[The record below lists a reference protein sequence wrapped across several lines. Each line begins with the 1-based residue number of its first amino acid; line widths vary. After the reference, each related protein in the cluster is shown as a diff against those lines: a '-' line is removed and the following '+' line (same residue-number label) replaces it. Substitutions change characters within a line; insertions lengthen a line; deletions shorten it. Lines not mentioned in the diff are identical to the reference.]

1 MEIYHHTK
9 YENLEKIIKQEGLSY
24 RGSYYEEF
32 SDTDYK
38 WTKRVVSRIIKRICK
53 NRKAEYDKDS
63 SFKPIVISFGKDPI
77 SKYMWERYAN
87 NFYGI
92 QFIIDY
98 DIIRN
103 YALEKLDYFSTCNYV
118 RKRNRMKQFLE
129 KFSYNIDCTNDIQQN
144 LEAVSVLIKPVRF
157 RKEQEIR
164 YTHAY
169 SKLFSISYENYLK
182 KGDKAFEVCIPEE
195 NDKERYV
202 CFPKDALIG
211 IRIGYNSSHKLEEVK
226 LLLSENGYD
235 LSKIDI
241 NIYKP

>member
-9 YENLEKIIKQEGLSY
+9 YENLEKIIKKEGLSF

-38 WTKRVVSRIIKRICK
+38 WTKEIVSPIIKNICDK
-53 NRKAEYDKDS
+53 HSVEYEEDS
-63 SFKPIVISFGKDPI
+63 SFCPIVICFGKSSNSD
-77 SKYMWERYAN
+77 YMWTKYADKYRGVQLILN
-87 NFYGI
+87 SSKI
-92 QFIIDY
+92 KE
-98 DIIRN
+98 
-103 YALEKLDYFSTCNYV
+103 YATKKLDYFGSCRYLKTQEQMKKFIEAEYV
-118 RKRNRMKQFLE
+118 YPIECVNDYQ
-129 KFSYNIDCTNDIQQN
+129 YNM
-144 LEAVSVLIKPVRF
+144 EAISVLIKQPNYEVEEEF
-157 RKEQEIR
+157 R

-211 IRIGYNSSHKLEEVK
+211 IRIGYNSSNKLEEVK

-235 LSKIDI
+235 LSKLM
-241 NIYKP
+241 